1 MDRQAIILFGIEWLP
16 HTWPLLIM
24 ASLVVGGAIG
34 GAVVEVV
41 QELRSK

>member
-1 MDRQAIILFGIEWLP
+1 MDRQGIILFGIEWLP

-24 ASLVVGGAIG
+24 ASVLVAGAIG

-41 QELRSK
+41 QDRKSK

>member
-1 MDRQAIILFGIEWLP
+1 MDRQGIILLGIEWLP

-24 ASLVVGGAIG
+24 TSLVVVGAVA